1 MDTAMPCIR
10 RTSRILA
17 TLLALPIAA
26 VAAGSSFQPAE
37 SIQQAAMA
45 AVPGA
50 GSSGVE
56 IEAVVDSALRL
67 PACTTSLQAQPASSG
82 TIEVVCPGNT
92 GWRLYVPVRVRRVQ
106 EVLVLQRPLMPGELL
121 TGDALALE
129 SRDVGRVVGALVD
142 PNAVLGYRLRRP
154 LAAGTVLTAADVQS
168 PRLVR
173 RGDSVVVV
181 ARAGGIEVRTSGK
194 ALGDAGAGERVNV
207 ENLSSR
213 RMLQGVVRPGGE
225 VEVGI

>member
-1 MDTAMPCIR
+1 MYCMR

-17 TLLALPIAA
+17 TLLALPLAAA
-26 VAAGSSFQPAE
+26 VSAASFQPAE
-37 SIQQAAMA
+37 SIQQAAIA
-45 AVPGA
+45 AIPGA
-50 GSSGVE
+50 GSPGVG

-67 PACTTSLQAQPASSG
+67 PACATSLQAQPASSG
-82 TIEVVCPGNT
+82 TVEVVCPGNS
-92 GWRLYVPVRVRRVQ
+92 GWRLFVPVRVRRVQ
-106 EVLVLQRPLMPGELL
+106 EVLVLQRPLMPGETLG
-121 TGDALALE
+121 GDALALE

-142 PNAVLGYRLRRP
+142 IDAVQGYRLRRP
-154 LAAGTVLTAADVQS
+154 LPAGAILTSADVQS

-181 ARAGGIEVRTSGK
+181 ARAGGIEVRAAGK